1 MKLVH
6 NNHSIEC
13 NSAQIISRKIV
24 PGAFLNLKS
33 IGRVFS
39 YKCSRNSEAVIKREL
54 NPKVALYNKNSFLD
68 LETKLECDRLYFL
81 VKAKKPYDVG
91 LKNHTHRHKA
101 QEILT
106 EDFTFARIDVQLQ
119 NIPLVKPPIEI
130 KLIDN

>member
-6 NNHSIEC
+6 NNHCIEC

-24 PGAFLNLKS
+24 PGAFINLNS
-33 IGRVFS
+33 IGRVFT
-39 YKCSRNSEAVIKREL
+39 YKCSRNSEAIIKREL

-81 VKAKKPYDVG
+81 VKAKKPYHLG

-101 QEILT
+101 EEIFT
-106 EDFTFARIDVQLQ
+106 DDFTYARIDLQLN
-119 NIPLVKPPIEI
+119 NIPIAIPPVTIT
-130 KLIDN
+130 LIDE